1 MAEPTAQSNN
11 SRSGIAPPTSTRTT
25 SLLIRIIT
33 ALIAIVVANQ
43 WHLASHY
50 VQDLHRNDARY
61 FDVSFAAFLGE
72 DQSHRLTTTFD
83 LDDASYIASPI
94 CGPCFRGDTADSRQA
109 CYDVLQRLL
118 KKSSDSLA
126 DAAQV
131 LAERHPEC
139 ELCLPQKCREH
150 YLSCDKL
157 APPASDGATSANDN
171 NNHPYKFKYWR
182 FDRAAPKFTNPTTL
196 TLNSIPSELRIP
208 PSRHNTTSNSSGVD
222 FLLEYNPGI
231 VTLPT
236 NLKKNLPPDAAYLI
250 SLRVTPANNCFPT
263 HAYDN
268 LPKYV
273 WEAVFHTSVNHL
285 GLALLDANYNIL
297 PGYEAVIEV
306 ESQLDL
312 KRVVYLHVNADT
324 TVVTKLKL
332 RAKGYPDLIDDDTD
346 HGSNKDSSDD
356 EKGKL
361 YRNYKLQNLYG
372 GDMLQ
377 VSVEH
382 QFNTIWSGGLFGKNY
397 ALFGVPNK
405 THPEAEDAVYAEI
418 DIAPVHRVQQVIL
431 DESNHIS
438 LYNVFEHIW
447 KPGTHKSR
455 DFKIDNANRRMM
467 RTIGNTTEIS
477 DLPFP
482 SYFNVD
488 APWYLG
494 SKAPFKTILHDGVI
508 TGRYSPYKSSVE
520 TMVQQGIKELLPHT
534 HYVSL
539 FYAFDPH
546 PPFQIRARSGF
557 FCLGFVPET
566 FDNTL
571 PASKGGRFNPHSV
584 LTRNRMLQ
592 QNNVTFD
599 CPQMH
604 FVSSFTQKANDESSV
619 VIGYGLNDC
628 TGRLVEVTKD
638 EVIRSLFPPLDMNMV
653 VE

>member
-1 MAEPTAQSNN
+1 MNIYEHTRNNQLLQTTINRMVELTTQSNHSKN
-11 SRSGIAPPTSTRTT
+11 GTAPPREPKSRSTRTT

-33 ALIAIVVANQ
+33 ALIVIVVANQ

-72 DQSHRLTTTFD
+72 DQPDQPTIKVN
-83 LDDASYIASPI
+83 LDDASYITSPI
-94 CGPCFRGDTADSRQA
+94 CGPCFRGDMADSRQA

-118 KKSSDSLA
+118 KKTNDSLA
-126 DAAQV
+126 DAAQL

-150 YLSCDKL
+150 YLSRDKL
-157 APPASDGATSANDN
+157 PPSASDSASSTNDN
-171 NNHPYKFKYWR
+171 QQYKFKYWR

-208 PSRHNTTSNSSGVD
+208 PSRFNDIGNYFQEQFWERHNTTSNSSGMD

-236 NLKKNLPPDAAYLI
+236 NLKKNLPQEAAYLI

-268 LPKYV
+268 LPKNV
-273 WEAVFHTSVNHL
+273 WEAVYHTSVNHL
-285 GLALLDANYNIL
+285 GLALLDATYNIL

-306 ESQLDL
+306 DSQLDL
-312 KRVVYLHVNADT
+312 KRVVKRGSSDFSPTFMDYRIFLLNGQVYLHANADT

-332 RAKGYPDLIDDDTD
+332 KAKGYPDSSSDDTD
-346 HGSNKDSSDD
+346 DTNKDPSDD

-382 QFNTIWSGGLFGKNY
+382 QFNTIWSGGLYGKNY

-431 DESNHIS
+431 DEYNHSS
-438 LYNVFEHIW
+438 L
-447 KPGTHKSR
+447 
-455 DFKIDNANRRMM
+455 
-467 RTIGNTTEIS
+467 
-477 DLPFP
+477 
-482 SYFNVD
+482 
-488 APWYLG
+488 
-494 SKAPFKTILHDGVI
+494 
-508 TGRYSPYKSSVE
+508 
-520 TMVQQGIKELLPHT
+520 
-534 HYVSL
+534 
-539 FYAFDPH
+539 
-546 PPFQIRARSGF
+546 
-557 FCLGFVPET
+557 
-566 FDNTL
+566 
-571 PASKGGRFNPHSV
+571 HSV
-584 LTRNRMLQ
+584 
-592 QNNVTFD
+592 FG
-599 CPQMH
+599 
-604 FVSSFTQKANDESSV
+604 K
-619 VIGYGLNDC
+619 
-628 TGRLVEVTKD
+628 
-638 EVIRSLFPPLDMNMV
+638 
-653 VE
+653 